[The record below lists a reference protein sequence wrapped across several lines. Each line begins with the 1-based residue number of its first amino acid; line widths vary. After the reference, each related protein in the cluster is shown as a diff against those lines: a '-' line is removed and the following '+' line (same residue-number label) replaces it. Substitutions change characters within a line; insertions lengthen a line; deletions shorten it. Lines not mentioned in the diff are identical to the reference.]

1 MIQGHDPRRVLGSL
15 RDHLTQPNTSVAF
28 LFGAGTSCAVRIPVD
43 PSPAGALPT
52 VPLTRPLIPNVATL
66 TGICRREIAKLDPPE
81 EQPARFSNALVTI
94 EAEVKPTDR
103 DVNIEDI
110 LSCVRRKLQAVGEGD
125 RLAGLTKD
133 DLVRLEET
141 IRKTIAAQVNPP
153 PSDFPAQLP
162 HEDFVRWV
170 ARVPRGAPVEIF
182 TTNYDILLETAFDA
196 ERVPSFDGF
205 VGCGEP
211 FFCHD
216 SLARPDSTPGPAWAR
231 LWKVHGSITWKSQ
244 MVRGHTRVIRGE
256 PNNDGEM
263 IMPSHHKYDES
274 RKQPYTALLD
284 RFGKALD
291 REDSIL
297 FVCGYSFS
305 DEHINAIIFDALE
318 ARKRPHVIALQFAD
332 PAPQDT
338 LSARAARLP
347 NLMVL
352 GSTEA
357 IIGGIRAPW
366 MVSDL
371 KHADTYAGAFELDPA
386 DIDEASPPGTGKFL
400 LGDFAR
406 FTDFLAT
413 LTGSH

>member
-1 MIQGHDPRRVLGSL
+1 MHSHDPRRILEAL
-15 RDHLTQPNTSVAF
+15 RDHLTQPNTSIAF
-28 LFGAGTSCAVRIPVD
+28 LFGAGTSCAVRIPADLSPTD
-43 PSPAGALPT
+43 PQPAEPK
-52 VPLTRPLIPNVATL
+52 TRPLIPNVATL
-66 TGICRREIAKLDPPE
+66 TGICRKEIAKLDPPD
-81 EQPARFSNALVTI
+81 EQPARFSNALTSI
-94 EAEVKPTDR
+94 EAEVKPTGR

-125 RLAGLTKD
+125 RLAGLTKV
-133 DLVRLEET
+133 DLAQLEET
-141 IRKTIAAQVNPP
+141 IRKTIAAQVNPA
-153 PSDFPAQLP
+153 PSSFPAQLP
-162 HEDFVRWV
+162 HEHFVRWV
-170 ARVPRGAPVEIF
+170 ARVPRTAPIEIF

-205 VGCGEP
+205 VGCGQP

-216 SLARPDSTPGPAWAR
+216 SLARPESTPGPTWTR
-231 LWKVHGSITWKSQ
+231 LWKVHGSISWKSE
-244 MVRGHTRVIRGE
+244 MVRGHARVIRGE

-332 PAPQDT
+332 PAAHDT

-357 IIGGIRAPW
+357 IIGGSRAPW
-366 MVSDL
+366 MVSDP
-371 KHADTYAGAFELDPA
+371 KQADTYAHAFQLDPA
-386 DIDEASPPGTGKFL
+386 EEDGASPSGTGKFL
-400 LGDFAR
+400 LGDFAK
-406 FTDFLAT
+406 FAEFLAT
-413 LTGSH
+413 LTGTP